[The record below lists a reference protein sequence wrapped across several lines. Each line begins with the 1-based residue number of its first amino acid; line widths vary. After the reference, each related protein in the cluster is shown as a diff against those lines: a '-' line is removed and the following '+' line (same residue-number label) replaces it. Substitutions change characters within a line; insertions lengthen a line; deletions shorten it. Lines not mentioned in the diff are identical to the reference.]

1 MTIQQTRVK
10 AGHGAARKNSP
21 ARVARR
27 VLASAWKAWFFIA
40 LVVVWWF
47 VSQNSTSTFFPPL
60 REIVATFYDLWIV
73 GDASTTVVS
82 PRPTSFMSGLTRCE
96 AEICVKPMRC
106 AISATR
112 LSCVGKR

>member
-82 PRPTSFMSGLTRCE
+82 SLVHF
-96 AEICVKPMRC
+96 
-106 AISATR
+106 AI
-112 LSCVGKR
+112 G